1 MNNVAKTL
9 DSAITIT
16 TKTFSVDL
24 MSPCLIYN
32 YVDDKRETLS
42 VEVLMMSF
50 SSSMYQLKI
59 ATNDMSLQIDQYVPL
74 MFTNNDRLLIS
85 NENITME
92 IHIATEF
99 NNMIEKVK
107 SHQDYMECGKL
118 MGNPMKK
125 ISLLSVILLRW
136 SMGVNY
142 FKILMKISST
152 LCVSYNISLFLL
164 IPC

>member
-1 MNNVAKTL
+1 M
-9 DSAITIT
+9 T
-16 TKTFSVDL
+16 TKTFSVDF
-24 MSPCLIYN
+24 MFPCLVYN
-32 YVDDKRETLS
+32 YAEDKRETVS

-59 ATNDMSLQIDQYVPL
+59 ATNDMSLQIDQNVPL

-99 NNMIEKVK
+99 NKVVEKAE

-118 MGNPMKK
+118 MGNSMKQ
-125 ISLLSVILLRW
+125 ISLLSVILL
-136 SMGVNY
+136 
-142 FKILMKISST
+142 
-152 LCVSYNISLFLL
+152 
-164 IPC
+164 